1 MSLAAAQPA
10 KRNFQCTRSWR
21 MQERQNHLT
30 PIMVFQM
37 PVTRKAIY
45 VHYCLT
51 CRLNCHEIPKF
62 SPTNA
67 PLVMKRINQMY
78 KKSKQNDTTRKFKR
92 REKKPSIFV
101 AQPVKWMN
109 LKDSKLSVRIINVSL
124 SLPHNSC

>member
-1 MSLAAAQPA
+1 
-10 KRNFQCTRSWR
+10 
-21 MQERQNHLT
+21 
-30 PIMVFQM
+30 M

-78 KKSKQNDTTRKFKR
+78 KKSKQNDATRKFKR
-92 REKKPSIFV
+92 REKTVNFCCSTCKMDELERFKTFRENNQRFTVPSPHFL
-101 AQPVKWMN
+101 
-109 LKDSKLSVRIINVSL
+109 LKISL
-124 SLPHNSC
+124 